1 MGFTDDQVRPG
12 GETWLRV
19 AASDS
24 SSLCAVAVVDK
35 SVELMGTASQLTS
48 SKVSPSYDELHQ

>member
-19 AASDS
+19 TASDS

-35 SVELMGTASQLTS
+35 SVELMGTTSHLTS
-48 SKVSPSYDELHQ
+48 SKVNHSHNERHQ